1 MRLNS
6 IKRNRRRSGFTLLE
20 ILVVVGIIALLA
32 AFVVPTF
39 INSSE
44 NAKISLCQSQL
55 KDSGPI
61 SSAIDTFHLEV
72 GRYPKELSELTQKPD
87 DEEDAKKWHGP
98 YIKDASSLKD
108 PWDHEFKYVAPGKV
122 RETSYDLW
130 SLGKDGQDGSDDD
143 ITNYTKT
150 K

>member
-1 MRLNS
+1 MRTSNVR
-6 IKRNRRRSGFTLLE
+6 RNQRRSGFTLLE

-32 AFVVPTF
+32 AFVVPNF
-39 INSSE
+39 INAGDR
-44 NAKISLCQSQL
+44 AKISLCQSQV

-87 DEEDAKKWHGP
+87 DEEEAKKWSGQ
-98 YIKDASSLKD
+98 YIKDAASLKD
-108 PWDHEFKYVAPGKV
+108 PWDHEFKYAAPGKV
-122 RETSYDLW
+122 REGSYDLW
-130 SLGKDGQDGSDDD
+130 SMGPDGQDGSDDD
-143 ITNYTKT
+143 ITNYVKA